1 MMVLLFALPILLL
14 FFSNRTQKKQAAAIS
29 ALKKGDRVVMRG
41 GIVGRLTEVGER
53 YAKLEI
59 APGVRVDVL
68 RAEIAGPDA
77 GETAAAADKDKDK
90 DKDKK

>member
-1 MMVLLFALPILLL
+1 MLLIFLLPLALL
-14 FFSNRTQKKQAAAIS
+14 FFSSRTQKKQAAAIA
-29 ALKKGDRVVMRG
+29 ALKKGDRVLMRG
-41 GIVGRLTEVGER
+41 GIVGRLTEIGDR

-59 APGVRVDVL
+59 APGTRIEVL

-77 GETAAAADKDKDK
+77 GETATAAAASDKDK